1 MNGVFGALASV
12 ATAVAAQATA
22 RLVKK
27 LAWTSLAAVFILIG
41 VAFAAAAGYD
51 ALAIA
56 LGPRTAKLA
65 FAGVFVLVGLV
76 IIVAVNYGSS
86 RPRRRP
92 TETGDTTTAAVAFA
106 MGLLSGIGRRR

>member
-1 MNGVFGALASV
+1 MNGVLGALASV

-27 LAWTSLAAVFILIG
+27 LAWTALAAVFILIG

-51 ALAIA
+51 ALAFA
-56 LGPRTAKLA
+56 LGPRTAKLI
-65 FAGVFVLVGLV
+65 FAGAFVLVGLV
-76 IIVAVNYGSS
+76 IIVAVNYGTS
-86 RPRRRP
+86 RRRRP
-92 TETGDTTTAAVAFA
+92 ADTGDTTTAAVAFA